1 VRVGDLVTLSASA
14 RNIGKIKW
22 EQQKWFAMAGFYP
35 NLNPHNKEEWNKWIA
50 YWNGTDMVGL
60 IVRIDQ
66 FSIIAD
72 YYVAWMANP
81 SPGAQS
87 LHIRSHL
94 KFVSKG
100 KR

>member
-1 VRVGDLVTLSASA
+1 MNVGDLVTLSASG
-14 RNIGKIKW
+14 RNIVKIKW
-22 EQQKWFAMAGFYP
+22 EQQRWFADGGIARFP
-35 NLNPHNKEEWNKWIA
+35 RNPEEWSRWVA
-50 YWNGTDMVGL
+50 YWNGADMVGL
-60 IVRIDQ
+60 IVRINQ
-66 FSIIAD
+66 HTVGISD

-87 LHIRSHL
+87 LHVRSHL